1 MHWGRKAVSKPPV
14 LWLIYL
20 MKEKWKAKK
29 ELYAIYNYSPKL
41 RKSHSPKPQ
50 LICGRFGY
58 L

>member
-1 MHWGRKAVSKPPV
+1 
-14 LWLIYL
+14 